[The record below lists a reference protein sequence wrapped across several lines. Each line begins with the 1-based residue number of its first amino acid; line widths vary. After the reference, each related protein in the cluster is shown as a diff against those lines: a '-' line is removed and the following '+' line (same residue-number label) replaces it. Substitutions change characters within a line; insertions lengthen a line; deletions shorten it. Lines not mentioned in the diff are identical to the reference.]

1 MGISSSRVVNSG
13 STTAAYHESDVVH
26 ISPSSNVLFKAI
38 GEGDAETVTR
48 LLKDP
53 GLDLSKVINSRGQNP
68 VHIAIELKQEGIA
81 AQLVQFAIEHN
92 SMAIHDTDREGYTP
106 LMLAVELGN
115 IPLAQTLIA
124 QQGSIATGLDTHCSA
139 ERISEKHRTLS
150 VTSLMIESLGNTAQA
165 YQTAIKKGLRH
176 FDEWIIGKNTPLRK
190 ACEARDI
197 DAAQSLLSRLGVD
210 AALVL
215 ARVMLMRIDFPHH
228 APRSLIPAASIQDAN
243 VVKTLISA
251 QANLAAA
258 LNHVIEANQCGSA
271 PEASCILNAIE
282 LLCLNAP
289 GTEALDAAIE
299 KRDVKTIK
307 LLEQAGVS
315 LVRAVVARAKSGNV
329 DSVHFMFSSDG
340 VGLRKEV
347 VGLKALMKLAEEG
360 DVPGVR
366 LLADEGM
373 DTISVLTI
381 MLYQRKH
388 DAVKTIVNARVDV
401 GRLLTTLVNDNDA
414 APMIK
419 TLIDIDVDVTD
430 LLIEKLGGPRKNLSH
445 AKLLIA
451 AGAPWTNLVRA
462 SAPEQTD
469 LRETLMSIANEVASL
484 QRDVDKFFNRDDP
497 AHVQTVGRILDA
509 RRGATEPG
517 WRDPTALFP
526 AERALSEGPE
536 HMRTMALL
544 LIVLAALKNADW
556 PKIAQL
562 VADNPSESD
571 EVLIEAMA
579 IALKL
584 DNLHFERLLMSAGA
598 PRKVLIQ
605 AGIKARNIDLLLNLT
620 EAGID
625 PYSILWHIAKAGA
638 IGLAKTFM
646 EQATIRKKAFIDP
659 FELFR
664 NIALK
669 KGLPDVSAIDQNPYD
684 LNVFIPGLTDG
695 AGDLVVAYEDQ
706 DTRLANALIKAGV
719 NTNAAL
725 DIAIRG
731 AHIEALQRILP
742 LTDRSRLLA
751 QRLDENLAATPE
763 QSIVTQILLYLDT
776 DDATVNQSLSDSGF
790 DRAADHLAA

>member
-1 MGISSSRVVNSG
+1 
-13 STTAAYHESDVVH
+13 
-26 ISPSSNVLFKAI
+26 
-38 GEGDAETVTR
+38 
-48 LLKDP
+48 
-53 GLDLSKVINSRGQNP
+53 
-68 VHIAIELKQEGIA
+68 
-81 AQLVQFAIEHN
+81 
-92 SMAIHDTDREGYTP
+92 
-106 LMLAVELGN
+106 
-115 IPLAQTLIA
+115 
-124 QQGSIATGLDTHCSA
+124 
-139 ERISEKHRTLS
+139 
-150 VTSLMIESLGNTAQA
+150 
-165 YQTAIKKGLRH
+165 
-176 FDEWIIGKNTPLRK
+176 
-190 ACEARDI
+190 
-197 DAAQSLLSRLGVD
+197 
-210 AALVL
+210 
-215 ARVMLMRIDFPHH
+215 
-228 APRSLIPAASIQDAN
+228 
-243 VVKTLISA
+243 
-251 QANLAAA
+251 
-258 LNHVIEANQCGSA
+258 
-271 PEASCILNAIE
+271 
-282 LLCLNAP
+282 
-289 GTEALDAAIE
+289 
-299 KRDVKTIK
+299 
-307 LLEQAGVS
+307 
-315 LVRAVVARAKSGNV
+315 
-329 DSVHFMFSSDG
+329 
-340 VGLRKEV
+340 
-347 VGLKALMKLAEEG
+347 
-360 DVPGVR
+360 
-366 LLADEGM
+366 
-373 DTISVLTI
+373 
-381 MLYQRKH
+381 
-388 DAVKTIVNARVDV
+388 
-401 GRLLTTLVNDNDA
+401 
-414 APMIK
+414 
-419 TLIDIDVDVTD
+419 
-430 LLIEKLGGPRKNLSH
+430 
-445 AKLLIA
+445 
-451 AGAPWTNLVRA
+451 
-462 SAPEQTD
+462 
-469 LRETLMSIANEVASL
+469 
-484 QRDVDKFFNRDDP
+484 
-497 AHVQTVGRILDA
+497 
-509 RRGATEPG
+509 
-517 WRDPTALFP
+517 
-526 AERALSEGPE
+526 
-536 HMRTMALL
+536 MRTMALL